1 MRFQLLFFCGIT
13 AALAVPFIEN
23 VEEAGLEDPVADL
36 INKTLNAII
45 QNISDPLTPNDIH
58 IKFSH
63 SGILTGFLNSSEIL
77 VNGLSKAYAS
87 VITVDEKKKLADI
100 TLNVHNLIGNFEYT
114 VDALAMDL
122 VPLYGSGNINVVIRD
137 LSIAIRVPTSLDN
150 FKNATFLF
158 NIGSSVFNTQGILN
172 NPEFSA
178 LLNTALNDNFA
189 IFVNHN
195 NKVIS
200 KLIVLIIQKISG
212 EERYSDDGYFAL
224 DSKDF
229 ML

>member
-1 MRFQLLFFCGIT
+1 
-13 AALAVPFIEN
+13 
-23 VEEAGLEDPVADL
+23 
-36 INKTLNAII
+36 
-45 QNISDPLTPNDIH
+45 
-58 IKFSH
+58 
-63 SGILTGFLNSSEIL
+63 
-77 VNGLSKAYAS
+77 
-87 VITVDEKKKLADI
+87 
-100 TLNVHNLIGNFEYT
+100 
-114 VDALAMDL
+114 MDL